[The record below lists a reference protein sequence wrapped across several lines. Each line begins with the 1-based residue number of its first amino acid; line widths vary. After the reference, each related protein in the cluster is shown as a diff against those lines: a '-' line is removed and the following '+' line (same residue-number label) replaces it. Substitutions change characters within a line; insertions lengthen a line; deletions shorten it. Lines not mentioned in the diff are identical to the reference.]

1 MQKNQK
7 QLTEQAL
14 SCLKCANTLASS
26 QNHKVIHGDDL
37 FWGIYIFI
45 KNTEYFELFCTLLN
59 LKNIKVLDTYYKYVY
74 NIDFNQR
81 IFGTKELPFNK
92 KIHNKFNTFFN
103 NNLPKMDFLNLF
115 YISYSDLS
123 RQCTSYL
130 LKHWIDHKKL
140 VQDCENVMKNKL
152 IQDIGF
158 LAFLEILHKLL
169 ISMNL
174 DIKSVKTM
182 KINNF
187 EEIDNILDAVQND
200 LKEND
205 SENTSWNTSTT
216 TKDKEAKKMTVE
228 YFWTDLTQE
237 YKEWFIDPIIWRDKE
252 INQIIFTLLRKNK
265 NNPLLIGEAGVG
277 KTAIVEWLAQRIA
290 KWDVPAKLKNKRIF
304 MLDMWTLVAGT
315 KYRWDFEARMKSI
328 IEEASDITK
337 NIILFIDELH
347 TIIWAG
353 GQEANDAAQMI
364 KPMLARWKI
373 KLIWATTFDE
383 YQKHIEK
390 DAALKRRF
398 QEITVDEPTP
408 AIAEEIL
415 IWLKETYENFHG
427 VQISNESI
435 KNAVT
440 LSQRYMLN
448 KFLPDKALDIIDEA
462 CARKSTINQK
472 LETDHDF
479 KKNEKKLQKIIEQI
493 ESAIDKQDYFKAAE
507 LKEKEEKI
515 KKQMQKIRTSKN
527 IPIHLRP
534 TIETQDIWQVL
545 SDKTGIPS
553 NIVNESELDK
563 LRKLESDLQT
573 KILWQQEAVKAVVKT
588 LTKSRLSVIDR
599 NKPIGSFLFL
609 WPTWVWKTYLAKLI
623 AQDYFWDPK
632 ALIRIDMSEFMEKYS
647 ISKLIGSPAWYVW
660 YEEWWNLT
668 EEVRRKPYSVILFD
682 EIEKAAPDILNI
694 LLQIL
699 DEWRL
704 KDSKWRWI
712 DFKSTII
719 IMTSNIWSEEFAI
732 KKTAIWF
739 NTWESKN
746 KKDKEFETI
755 KERILTQTK
764 ELLSPEL
771 LNRIDYKIV
780 FKALNK
786 EILTNIFK
794 NDLKEFLSTRKKNS
808 DIVLPKY
815 NDKKIKEII
824 NKIYEPQYWAR
835 PIHRYIHDTIESE
848 IIEKIMKKK

>member
-1 MQKNQK
+1 MQNKIIQ
-7 QLTEQAL
+7 
-14 SCLKCANTLASS
+14 
-26 QNHKVIHGDDL
+26 
-37 FWGIYIFI
+37 
-45 KNTEYFELFCTLLN
+45 EL
-59 LKNIKVLDTYYKYVY
+59 
-74 NIDFNQR
+74 
-81 IFGTKELPFNK
+81 
-92 KIHNKFNTFFN
+92 
-103 NNLPKMDFLNLF
+103 
-115 YISYSDLS
+115 
-123 RQCTSYL
+123 
-130 LKHWIDHKKL
+130 
-140 VQDCENVMKNKL
+140 
-152 IQDIGF
+152 GF

-169 ISMNL
+169 IDMNL
-174 DIKSVKTM
+174 DIKSIKTM

-187 EEIDNILDAVQND
+187 ENINIDKVLDTVQND
-200 LKEND
+200 LKENED
-205 SENTSWNTSTT
+205 ENKWWKTSTT
-216 TKDKEAKKMTVE
+216 TKTKDTKKMTVE
-228 YFWTDLTQE
+228 YFGTDLTQE
-237 YKEWFIDPIIWRDKE
+237 YKEGFIDPIIWREKE
-252 INQIIFTLLRKNK
+252 IDQMIFTLLRKNK

-277 KTAIVEWLAQRIA
+277 KTAIVEGLAQRIA
-290 KWDVPAKLKNKRIF
+290 KWNVPAKLKNKRIF
-304 MLDMWTLVAGT
+304 MLDMGTLVAGT

-328 IEEASDITK
+328 LEEASDITK

-347 TIIWAG
+347 TIIGAG

-373 KLIWATTFDE
+373 KLIGATTFDE

-435 KNAVT
+435 QSAVS

-472 LETDHDF
+472 LEVDHDF
-479 KKNEKKLQKIIEQI
+479 KKNEKKLQKILEQI

-534 TIETQDIWQVL
+534 AISTQDIGQVL
-545 SDKTGIPS
+545 ADKTGIPS

-563 LRKLESDLQT
+563 LRKLETDLQT
-573 KILWQQEAVKAVVKT
+573 KILWQSEAVEAVVKT
-588 LTKSRLSVIDR
+588 LTKSRLSVIDK

-609 WPTWVWKTYLAKLI
+609 GPTWVGKTYLAKLI
-623 AQDYFWDPK
+623 AQDYFGDK
-632 ALIRIDMSEFMEKYS
+632 NALIRIDMSEFMEKYS
-647 ISKLIGSPAWYVW
+647 ISKLIGSPAGYVG
-660 YEEWWNLT
+660 YEEWGNLT
-668 EEVRRKPYSVILFD
+668 EEVRRKPHSVILFD
-682 EIEKAAPDILNI
+682 EIEKASPEILNI
-694 LLQIL
+694 LLQIF
-699 DEWRL
+699 DEGRL

-719 IMTSNIWSEEFAI
+719 IMTSNIGSEEFSV
-732 KKTAIWF
+732 KKNTIGF
-739 NTWESKN
+739 NTWEKKN
-746 KKDKEFETI
+746 KEQKEFEII

-764 ELLSPEL
+764 DFLSPEL

-786 EILTNIFK
+786 TVLTNIFK
-794 NDLKEFLSTRKKNS
+794 KDLTTFLTTRKEKS
-808 DIVLPKY
+808 DITLPKY
-815 NDKKIKEII
+815 SDKKINEII
-824 NKIYEPQYWAR
+824 NEIYEPQYGAR
-835 PIHRYIHDTIESE
+835 PIHRYIHDTIESK
-848 IIEKIMKKK
+848 IIDKIMKKKQ